1 MNKRLLQFIDAE
13 NLSQSQF
20 ADILGVARASIS
32 HILSG
37 RNKPGYD
44 FIESIMLHFPSL
56 NIEWLITGQGK
67 MYKSLSGSSQ
77 PNKIAP
83 EPVVE
88 EDDLFANLASSNQES
103 EASYSPVEM
112 IADQQSATVAAK
124 VQTAAQTVSPAAPA
138 QKVGKAVSK
147 LIIFYNDG
155 TYQDVIVA

>member
-37 RNKPGYD
+37 RNRPGYD

-56 NIEWLITGQGK
+56 NMEWLITGQGK
-67 MYKSLSGSSQ
+67 MYKSLSGPSQ
-77 PNKIAP
+77 TNAP
-83 EPVVE
+83 VSDTVIE
-88 EDDLFANLASSNQES
+88 EDDLFANLNTPAKVADPEPKTVLTNQVKETVSNT
-103 EASYSPVEM
+103 A
-112 IADQQSATVAAK
+112 VAA
-124 VQTAAQTVSPAAPA
+124 TPSSANGPAV
-138 QKVGKAVSK
+138 KSGKSVVK
-147 LIIFYNDG
+147 IIILYNDG